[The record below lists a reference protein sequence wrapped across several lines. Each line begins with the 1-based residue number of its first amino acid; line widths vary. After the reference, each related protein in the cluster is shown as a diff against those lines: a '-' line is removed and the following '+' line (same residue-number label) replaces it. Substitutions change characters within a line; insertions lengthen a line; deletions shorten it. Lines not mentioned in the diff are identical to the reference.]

1 MATRLV
7 ASLLVAFMLLVAGCE
22 SSDSKQSSAPTFR
35 DTPIET
41 ERVYSFAVHPL
52 HNPLRLFEVFGPLM
66 THLDEHIPGARFRLE
81 ASRNYPD
88 YNRKI
93 DAEGPDFLL
102 PNPYQTLRARE
113 HGYHV
118 IAKMGDDHNFRG
130 IILVRRDAGIDS
142 VDDLAGGSISYPART
157 ALAAT
162 MLPQHFLHE
171 QGLDVIGEVDNRY
184 VGSQESAVMN
194 VYLGETDAGATWP
207 PPWRALS
214 AERPELAEALEV
226 RWRTQT
232 LPNNSVMAHQRVDAA
247 VAEQVAALLDGL
259 HETTAGP
266 AILAGMELSR
276 FERADDADYAAVAT
290 FVETFEQTVR
300 PIE

>member
-7 ASLLVAFMLLVAGCE
+7 ASLLVAFALVVAGCDDN
-22 SSDSKQSSAPTFR
+22 DSQQSSAPTFR
-35 DTPIET
+35 DSPVEA
-41 ERVYSFAVHPL
+41 EPVYSFAVHPL
-52 HNPLRLFEVFGPLM
+52 HNPMRLFEVFGPLM
-66 THLDEHIPGARFRLE
+66 THLDAQFPGARFRLE

-93 DAEGPDFLL
+93 DAEKPDFLL
-102 PNPYQTLRARE
+102 PNPYQTLRATE
-113 HGYHV
+113 HDYRV
-118 IAKMGDDHNFRG
+118 IAKMGDDHDFRG
-130 IILVRRDAGIDS
+130 IILVRRDAEIES

-162 MLPQHFLHE
+162 MLPQHFLHQ
-171 QGLDVIGEVDNRY
+171 QGLDVIGTVENRY

-232 LPNNSVMAHQRVDAA
+232 LPNNSVMAHRRVDPA
-247 VAEQVAALLDGL
+247 VAEQVAALLAGL
-259 HETTAGP
+259 HEHPDGP
-266 AILAGMELSR
+266 AILARMELSR
-276 FERADDADYAAVAT
+276 FERAEDADYAPVAA
-290 FVETFEQTVR
+290 FIEEFEQTVR
-300 PIE
+300 PVE